1 MSAAPRLS
9 PRAPAVASVEASAS
23 VAVSCLEPTVT
34 DAKTLL
40 ALGCACRRAAGA
52 FAILASRL
60 AIEVERGEHPD
71 TGAPAEMAQ
80 QALDLERAAQQLQA
94 EAQDAELLALLP
106 HRERFADLLRMARA
120 MDRGLVFVPV
130 EPIAA
135 DQSERPVDVVVVG
148 QDNAASLRERM
159 GRGLARLK
167 RRA

>member
-1 MSAAPRLS
+1 M
-9 PRAPAVASVEASAS
+9 
-23 VAVSCLEPTVT
+23 T
-34 DAKTLL
+34 DAKNLL

-80 QALDLERAAQQLQA
+80 QALDLERAAQHLQA

-106 HRERFADLLRMARA
+106 HRDRFADLVRIAQA
-120 MDRGLVFVPV
+120 MDRGISFVPV
-130 EPIAA
+130 EPVAA
-135 DQSERPVDVVVVG
+135 RSASPADVVVVG
-148 QDNAASLRERM
+148 QDNAASLRERVS
-159 GRGLARLK
+159 RGMARLK

>member
-9 PRAPAVASVEASAS
+9 PRAPAVASVEAAAS

-80 QALDLERAAQQLQA
+80 QALDLERAAQHLQA
-94 EAQDAELLALLP
+94 EAQDAELLALLR
-106 HRERFADLLRMARA
+106 HRDRFADLVRMAAA
-120 MDRGLVFVPV
+120 MDRGISFVPV
-130 EPIAA
+130 EPVAA
-135 DQSERPVDVVVVG
+135 RSSSPADVVVVG
-148 QDNAASLRERM
+148 QDNTASLRERV
-159 GRGLARLK
+159 GRGLARLR

>member
-1 MSAAPRLS
+1 MAAPRLS
-9 PRAPAVASVEASAS
+9 PRAPAVASVEAPAS

-34 DAKTLL
+34 DAKNLL
-40 ALGCACRRAAGA
+40 ALSCTCRRAAAA

-80 QALDLERAAQQLQA
+80 QALDLERAAQHLQA

-106 HRERFADLLRMARA
+106 HRDRFADLVRMADA
-120 MDRGLVFVPV
+120 MDRGVSFVPV
-130 EPIAA
+130 EPVAA
-135 DQSERPVDVVVVG
+135 ARSPSPAEVVVVG
-148 QDNAASLRERM
+148 QDNTASLRERM
-159 GRGLARLK
+159 GRGLARLR

>member
-60 AIEVERGEHPD
+60 AIEVESGEQPD
-71 TGAPAEMAQ
+71 TGASAEMAQ
-80 QALDLERAAQQLQA
+80 QALDLERAAQHLQA
-94 EAQDAELLALLP
+94 EAQDAELLALLR
-106 HRERFADLLRMARA
+106 HRDRFVDLVRMAQA
-120 MDRGLVFVPV
+120 MDRGLSFVSV
-130 EPIAA
+130 EPVAA
-135 DQSERPVDVVVVG
+135 RSSSPADVVVVG
-148 QDNAASLRERM
+148 QDNAASLRERVS
-159 GRGLARLK
+159 RGMARLK

>member
-9 PRAPAVASVEASAS
+9 PHAPAVASVEAAAS

-80 QALDLERAAQQLQA
+80 QALDLERAAQHLQA
-94 EAQDAELLALLP
+94 EAQNIELLALLR
-106 HRERFADLLRMARA
+106 HRDRFADLVRMADA

-130 EPIAA
+130 EPVAV
-135 DQSERPVDVVVVG
+135 DRSERPVDVVVVG
-148 QDNAASLRERM
+148 QDNAASLRERV
-159 GRGLARLK
+159 GRGLARLR